1 MMILKNN
8 CKDFLQRRKLM
19 KRLLLTILTVALVF
33 LINGCKSPDVPQKP
47 AVDPAMPKVTELKT
61 LSDITEIGL
70 EWSPIHDLMVE
81 GYYIYRA
88 EADNN
93 NGLLDRVA
101 VIGDRYVSHYVDTKL
116 SPQTNYIYRISSF
129 NKDKQESE
137 PSTPIVVSTKTT
149 IESIPFAQAMTNLPN
164 RIKIIWRP
172 HPSERVSSY
181 IIERNDFSS
190 TKWEQ
195 IAVVNGKLSAEYI
208 DAGLRDSKAYRYRVK
223 AKTYDGLVSA
233 PSQII
238 EAQTKPLPPV
248 VENLKSTR
256 NLPKKI
262 VISWDASVHTEADY
276 YNVYRAG
283 KMNFFYSHIVK
294 TKNTRY
300 EDVIQEDGALRY
312 YYVTVTDKDGLESPR
327 QSVPLTGATLE
338 VPSAP
343 AVNVIR
349 HDGRSIMIGW
359 KDTSARAVKYQIV
372 RTSKSGILTYTNIA
386 DNTFVDKDVLQG
398 LEYSYEVFAI
408 DVNGLIS
415 KPCEKAVIVIPK
427 N

>member
-1 MMILKNN
+1 M
-8 CKDFLQRRKLM
+8 
-19 KRLLLTILTVALVF
+19 LTISTIALIF
-33 LINGCKSPDVPQKP
+33 LVSGCKSPNTPQTP
-47 AVDPAMPKVTELKT
+47 VVDPAMPKIAELKT

-70 EWSPIHDLMVE
+70 EWSPIYDLKVE

-93 NGLLDRVA
+93 TGSLDRVA
-101 VIGDRYVSHYVDTKL
+101 SINDRYVSHYVDTKL
-116 SPQTNYIYRISSF
+116 LPQTNYIYRISTF

-137 PSTPIVVSTKTT
+137 PSAPARVSTKTT
-149 IESIPFAQAMTNLPN
+149 IEFVPFAQAMTNLPN

-181 IIERNDFSS
+181 IIERNDFGS

-208 DAGLRDSKAYRYRVK
+208 DAKLKDGKSYRYRII

-238 EAQTKPLPPV
+238 EAQTKPLPPTV
-248 VENLKSTR
+248 KNLRSTR
-256 NLPKKI
+256 DLPKKI
-262 VISWDASVHTEADY
+262 VISWDASSYPEVDY
-276 YNVYRAG
+276 YNIYRAG
-283 KMNFFYSHIVK
+283 KVNFFYSHIVK
-294 TKNTRY
+294 TKSTTY
-300 EDVIQEDGALRY
+300 EDVVQEDGASRH
-312 YYVTVTDKDGLESPR
+312 YYVTVVDKDGLESPR
-327 QSVPLTGATLE
+327 QNVSLTGVTLD

-343 AVNVIR
+343 AVNVVR

-359 KDTSARAVKYQIV
+359 RDTSARAVKYQVV
-372 RTSKSGILTYTNIA
+372 RTSKNGILTYTNIT
-386 DNTFVDKDVLQG
+386 DNTFVDRDVTQEV
-398 LEYSYEVFAI
+398 EYSYEVVAVDI
-408 DVNGLIS
+408 NGLVS
-415 KPCEKAVIVIPK
+415 KPSEKALIAIPK

>member
-1 MMILKNN
+1 MP
-8 CKDFLQRRKLM
+8 R
-19 KRLLLTILTVALVF
+19 VA
-33 LINGCKSPDVPQKP
+33 
-47 AVDPAMPKVTELKT
+47 ELKT

-70 EWSPIHDLMVE
+70 EWSPVHDLRVE

-93 NGLLDRVA
+93 TGSLDRVA
-101 VIGDRYVSHYVDTKL
+101 IINDRYISHYVDTKL
-116 SPQTNYIYRISSF
+116 SPQTSYIYRISTF
-129 NKDKQESE
+129 DKDKQESE
-137 PSTPIVVSTKTT
+137 PSTPARVSTKTT
-149 IESIPFAQAMTNLPN
+149 IDLVPFAQAMTNLPN

-181 IIERNDFSS
+181 IIERNDFGS

-195 IAVVNGKLSAEYI
+195 IATVNGKLSAEYI
-208 DAGLRDSKAYRYRVK
+208 DAGLRDGKSYRYRVK

-248 VENLKSTR
+248 VENLKGTR
-256 NLPKKI
+256 DLPKKI
-262 VISWDASVHTEADY
+262 IISWDPSSYPEADY

-283 KMNFFYSHIVK
+283 KINFFYSHIVK
-294 TKNTRY
+294 TKNTNY
-300 EDVIQEDGALRY
+300 EDVIQEDGVSRY
-312 YYVTVTDKDGLESPR
+312 YYVTVTDKDGLESPK
-327 QSVPLTGATLE
+327 QNVPLMGATLE
-338 VPSAP
+338 VPSTP

-359 KDTSARAVKYQIV
+359 KDTSARAIKYQIV
-372 RTSKSGILTYTNIA
+372 RTSKSGVLTYTNIT
-386 DNTFVDKDVLQG
+386 DNTFVDKDVISEV
-398 LEYSYEVFAI
+398 EYSYSVAAV
-408 DVNGLIS
+408 DANGLIS
-415 KPCEKAVIVIPK
+415 KPSEKAVIIIPK

>member
-1 MMILKNN
+1 MP
-8 CKDFLQRRKLM
+8 Q
-19 KRLLLTILTVALVF
+19 VA
-33 LINGCKSPDVPQKP
+33 
-47 AVDPAMPKVTELKT
+47 ELKT

-70 EWSPIHDLMVE
+70 EWSPIHDLRVE

-88 EADNN
+88 ETDNN
-93 NGLLDRVA
+93 TGSLDRIT
-101 VIGDRYVSHYVDTKL
+101 VINDRYVSHYVDTKL
-116 SPQTNYIYRISSF
+116 LPQTNYIYRISAF

-137 PSTPIVVSTKTT
+137 PSAPVRVSTKPT
-149 IESIPFAQAMTNLPN
+149 IELVPFAQAMTNLPN

-181 IIERNDFSS
+181 IIERNDFGS

-208 DAGLRDSKAYRYRVK
+208 DANLKDGKAYRYRVK
-223 AKTYDGLVSA
+223 AKTYDGLISA

-238 EAQTKPLPPV
+238 EAQTKPLPPI
-248 VENLKSTR
+248 VENLRGTR
-256 NLPKKI
+256 DLPKKI
-262 VISWDASVHTEADY
+262 IISWDASSYAEADY

-283 KMNFFYSHIVK
+283 KGNFFYSLIIK
-294 TKNTRY
+294 TKSTQY
-300 EDVIQEDGALRY
+300 EDVIQEDGVSRH
-312 YYVTVTDKDGLESPR
+312 YYVTVTDTDGLESPR
-327 QSVPLTGATLE
+327 QSAPLMGVTLD

-372 RTSKSGILTYTNIA
+372 RTSKSGVLTYTNIA
-386 DNTFVDKDVLQG
+386 ENTFVDGDVTQG
-398 LEYSYEVFAI
+398 VEYSYEVAAVDI
-408 DVNGLIS
+408 NGLVS
-415 KPCEKAVIVIPK
+415 KLSEKAIIAIPK